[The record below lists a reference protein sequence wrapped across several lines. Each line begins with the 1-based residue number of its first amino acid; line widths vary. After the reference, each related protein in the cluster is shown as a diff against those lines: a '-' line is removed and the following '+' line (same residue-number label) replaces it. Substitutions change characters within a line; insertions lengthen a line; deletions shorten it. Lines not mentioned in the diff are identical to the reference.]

1 MQLVQISKYE
11 RSALLIIFSKTVEA
25 HQVYPARNFCSSTGC
40 KALFRLREC
49 LLISAS
55 IRPRK
60 KRVYIKEAPSTW
72 VPHMFGGAVAPSYP
86 MDPPLQIYESKAL
99 FLAILENNV
108 DYQYLQSI
116 FRMSPANKMLN
127 NVDGDVNFK

>member
-1 MQLVQISKYE
+1 
-11 RSALLIIFSKTVEA
+11 
-25 HQVYPARNFCSSTGC
+25 
-40 KALFRLREC
+40 
-49 LLISAS
+49 
-55 IRPRK
+55 
-60 KRVYIKEAPSTW
+60 
-72 VPHMFGGAVAPSYP
+72 MFGGAVAPSYP